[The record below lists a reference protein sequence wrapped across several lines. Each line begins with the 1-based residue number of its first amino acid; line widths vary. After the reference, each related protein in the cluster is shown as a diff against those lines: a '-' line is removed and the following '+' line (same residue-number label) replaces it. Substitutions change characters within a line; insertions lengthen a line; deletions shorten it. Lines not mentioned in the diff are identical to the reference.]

1 MAIEDIT
8 MLRVL
13 IGDLEKRI
21 VTLEIED
28 KVDAVFDNGLMSRIG
43 VLEKRIGS
51 LEKFGNDGGVGF
63 KSRMEAVESRLDG
76 YIQCHASGHEAID
89 YRLDVFDSKVDSLE
103 NRFKAHVV
111 FGN

>member
-51 LEKFGNDGGVGF
+51 LEKFGNDCL
-63 KSRMEAVESRLDG
+63 KKNG

-111 FGN
+111 FGEPVD

>member
-13 IGDLEKRI
+13 IGALEKRI
-21 VTLEIED
+21 VTLEED
-28 KVDAVFDNGLMSRIG
+28 KDDAVFDNGLMSRIG

-51 LEKFGNDGGVGF
+51 LEKFGNDCL
-63 KSRMEAVESRLDG
+63 KKNG

>member
-13 IGDLEKRI
+13 IGDLEK
-21 VTLEIED
+21 
-28 KVDAVFDNGLMSRIG
+28 RIG

-63 KSRMEAVESRLDG
+63 KSRMEAV
-76 YIQCHASGHEAID
+76 D